1 MADLETQFT
10 EAMLAIYRRAKSE
23 ARYNARLFLQM
34 VVDNGGLRTAKTLI
48 NSAAPRMAIPPSL
61 SVNGWT

>member
-10 EAMLAIYRRAKSE
+10 EAMLTIYTRAKSE
-23 ARYNARLFLQM
+23 ARCNARLFLQM

-48 NSAAPRMAIPPSL
+48 NSARPSDGL
-61 SVNGWT
+61 YRPL